1 MRRPLPPL
9 LAALV
14 LAATG
19 LAACANEE
27 EQERVRIPTI
37 AADAITLDGRSTTL
51 AVDALTVG
59 VLRDNGISLT
69 PLPPARAE
77 RAGRAGVT
85 FPVTGGRI
93 DGASVGTIEHAGGL
107 RFGNGTVAVDAT
119 DFVIDTAEG
128 QLLADVGGRRLALLD
143 LSLEGLQRVEDVAG
157 TVVVSGITTTLNAGA
172 ASALNEALATSVFN
186 ATLELG
192 SATVRLTGSY

>member
-1 MRRPLPPL
+1 MRRPLPL
-9 LAALV
+9 LAAIA
-14 LAATG
+14 LAAGG
-19 LAACANEE
+19 LSACAQEE
-27 EQERVRIPTI
+27 EPERVRIPTI

-59 VLRDNGISLT
+59 VLRDNGISVS
-69 PLPPARAE
+69 PLPPARA
-77 RAGRAGVT
+77 GRTGVT

-107 RFGNGTVAVDAT
+107 RFATGTVAVDAT
-119 DFVIDTAEG
+119 RFVIDTAEA

-157 TVVVSGITTTLNAGA
+157 AVVVSGITTTLNAGA

-186 ATLELG
+186 ASLELG
-192 SATVRLTGSY
+192 SATVRLTGS